1 MPLSLCFV
9 YKVHFWNLPAGV
21 LRVSCSV
28 LRVSCGC
35 LAGVMRVSRIRVW
48 VLGLRSLFCS
58 KGYAACSQGVG
69 VDSEGSRWV
78 SAVTRDVNSS
88 TLVRTN
94 SWRRRSAKALG
105 ISCNS
110 VRHLVRTCCVAKAFI
125 HGDGAGDIQQCS

>member
-1 MPLSLCFV
+1 
-9 YKVHFWNLPAGV
+9 
-21 LRVSCSV
+21 
-28 LRVSCGC
+28 
-35 LAGVMRVSRIRVW
+35 MRVSRIRVW

-94 SWRRRSAKALG
+94 SWRRRSTPLWDHQQHIRRANTRVESDL
-105 ISCNS
+105 NS
-110 VRHLVRTCCVAKAFI
+110 NLNLL
-125 HGDGAGDIQQCS
+125 